1 MAYSL
6 LRSLLRRPVVG
17 GIIIVAGSVG
27 ATWSVMHGETAWGVA
42 SGIVAIYGLWKV
54 CSIERRMTGKLNLMI
69 EAIGNNDYTMRFGG
83 RWAMG
88 DERAFNAALGRLSD
102 IMRKEKMAVA
112 QQENYHT
119 MVLDVIRT
127 GIVAVS
133 TDGFVRQVNA
143 EALKT
148 LGLVVLTHVHQLDNL
163 LPGMDDQLR
172 QMADGE
178 SRHVSFNRHGQEAQ
192 LLIRASSAMLD
203 GKRVRVFAI
212 DDIRSSLDAQEIDS
226 WIRLTR
232 VLTHEI
238 MNSMAPMVS
247 LSRVMLGTCED
258 GDATDEKVRDGLRV
272 ICDTS
277 EGLVRF
283 VESFRRFTSLPTP
296 VPRLVCVAELVDEVG
311 RLFEA
316 EPDGTRFFAEIKPDD
331 LMVYA
336 DPSLVRQVVVNIVK
350 NARQAMAQSG
360 EGSEIRVKGFSDGD
374 IATIEISNDGP
385 AIPDDVAEQI
395 FIPFFTTKPDGSGIG
410 LSVSRQIMRLSH
422 GNLTLRRDTVGRFK
436 TTFVLTF
443 E

>member
-1 MAYSL
+1 MVKAKNVP
-6 LRSLLRRPVVG
+6 LR
-17 GIIIVAGSVG
+17 
-27 ATWSVMHGETAWGVA
+27 
-42 SGIVAIYGLWKV
+42 
-54 CSIERRMTGKLNLMI
+54 
-69 EAIGNNDYTMRFGG
+69 
-83 RWAMG
+83 
-88 DERAFNAALGRLSD
+88 
-102 IMRKEKMAVA
+102 
-112 QQENYHT
+112 
-119 MVLDVIRT
+119 
-127 GIVAVS
+127 
-133 TDGFVRQVNA
+133 
-143 EALKT
+143 
-148 LGLVVLTHVHQLDNL
+148 
-163 LPGMDDQLR
+163 
-172 QMADGE
+172 
-178 SRHVSFNRHGQEAQ
+178 
-192 LLIRASSAMLD
+192 RASSAMLD

-316 EPDGTRFFAEIKPDD
+316 DPDGTRFFAEIKPDD

>member
-6 LRSLLRRPVVG
+6 LRSLTRRPLAG
-17 GIIIVAGSVG
+17 AILIAAGSAG
-27 ATWSVMHGETAWGVA
+27 MTLSFLNGLTGLCAA
-42 SGIVAIYGLWKV
+42 SGAAALWGLWCV
-54 CSIERRMTGKLNLMI
+54 GRVERRMTRKLNLMI

-88 DERAFNAALGRLSD
+88 DEKAFNDALGRLSD
-102 IMRKEKMAVA
+102 IMREEKMAVA
-112 QQENYHT
+112 QKENYHT
-119 MVLDVIRT
+119 TVLNVVRT

-133 TDGFVRQVNA
+133 DDGFVRQVNT

-148 LGLVVLTHVHQLDNL
+148 LGLGVLTHARQLDSV
-163 LPGMDDQLR
+163 LPGLEAQLTR
-172 QMADGE
+172 MADGE
-178 SRHVSFNRHGQEAQ
+178 SRHVSLSRHGQEAQ
-192 LLIRASSAMLD
+192 LLIRASSALRD

-212 DDIRSSLDAQEIDS
+212 DDIRSSLDAQELDS
-226 WIRLTR
+226 WTRLTR

-247 LSRVMLGTCED
+247 LSRVTLAACEEGRPD
-258 GDATDEKVRDGLRV
+258 GETVRDGLRV
-272 ICDTS
+272 IRDTS

-296 VPRLVCVAELVDEVG
+296 VPRLIAVTDLAAEVG
-311 RLFEA
+311 SLFAA
-316 EPDGTRFFAEIKPDD
+316 EGGGISFSTDIRPDD
-331 LMVYA
+331 LMIYA

-360 EGSEIRVKGFSDGD
+360 VGSQIMVKGFSDGD
-374 IATIEISNDGP
+374 VATIEISNDGP
-385 AIPDDVAEQI
+385 AIPDDVAGQI
-395 FIPFFTTKPDGSGIG
+395 FVPFFTTKAEGSGIG
-410 LSVSRQIMRLSH
+410 LSVSRQIMRLSN
-422 GNLTLRRDTVGRFK
+422 GNLALRRDAGSRFK